1 MKKKK
6 LSPLAAAIVEGLNEA
21 ISYANGEHVQGL
33 HAVEVEVPDIKKKT
47 QKETTLT
54 FKISV
59 DNILDGEKKVMS
71 QKLLDL
77 YSSGVVILPKK
88 EYDNIMENLLIRSNP
103 EDYRRL
109 IESIHQFESSKM
121 NK

>member
-21 ISYANGEHVQGL
+21 ISYVNGEHVQGF
-33 HAVEVEVPDIKKKT
+33 HAVEVSENKIKNQKT
-47 QKETTLT
+47 ITLNI
-54 FKISV
+54 KILLNKI
-59 DNILDGEKKVMS
+59 DDWDKKVGAQM
-71 QKLLDL
+71 LLDL

-88 EYDNIMENLLIRSNP
+88 EYDNIMENLLMRSNP